1 MSRILQANAR
11 AASAQRRF
19 GRRRRRKSK
28 MARRFE
34 TIAAFIP
41 AAVLLIHLMIRSANG
56 LPEDQSGRRPLR
68 LTTEINQALPPDT
81 TIVPEPSSVALFGL
95 GLGLL
100 FYFRR
105 KEMARSSPDQ
115 IPAH

>member
-1 MSRILQANAR
+1 MSRILRANAH
-11 AASAQRRF
+11 AATAQRRF

-34 TIAAFIP
+34 TVAALIP
-41 AAVLLIHLMIRSANG
+41 AAVLLVHLMMQSANG

-68 LTTEINQALPPDT
+68 LTNEINQMLLAEAA
-81 TIVPEPSSVALFGL
+81 IVPEPSSVALYGL

-100 FYFRR
+100 FHFRR
-105 KEMARSSPDQ
+105 KQVAPISPAQ